1 MKILLSLP
9 VLLFVFVNL
18 SAQDKKTAMKF
29 FEAGNFEEAIDEYIP
44 LYEADKENLEYNYNL
59 AVSYLNTNIDKSLA
73 IPHLESLTKNPKID
87 ANAWYL
93 LGEAK

>member
-29 FEAGNFEEAIDEYIP
+29 FEAGNFEEAID
-44 LYEADKENLEYNYNL
+44 
-59 AVSYLNTNIDKSLA
+59 
-73 IPHLESLTKNPKID
+73 
-87 ANAWYL
+87 
-93 LGEAK
+93 